1 VPNIARAAAIRPLR
15 WLPLPFALLTGALAT
30 GACYEDPHVPTQQEA
45 GPWVPPPPVTPV
57 VPPVEEPYGPP
68 IDLTFV
74 VDTGATPGGRLVLA
88 YTNDAWFGSGR
99 IYSMLPD
106 GTGLTPLTPSD
117 EDAWQPVWS
126 PDDALIAYELYDGG
140 IMVMR
145 PDGSGRHLV
154 ANEGIN
160 PFWLPDGRIGF
171 SCLGG
176 ICAVDA
182 SGANPGMLLER
193 PNSDFDFG
201 YTYSPDGSMIAFV
214 RFVENESHVYYAGS
228 EPYSIW
234 VMRRDGTDLHRL
246 TTTDPASTTEFAPS
260 WSRDGKQIAFFSSR
274 YGIAVADADGG
285 RLHGVSH
292 SPSRVIG
299 LSGPSWSPDGTK
311 VLFSDGDYGK
321 LYIANADGSGLIR
334 RVTPVMQGGY
344 PWGSLSWSKR

>member
-1 VPNIARAAAIRPLR
+1 VPTTAASRPLR
-15 WLPLPFALLTGALAT
+15 WLPLAFVLLSGALAA
-30 GACYEDPHVPTQQEA
+30 GACYDNSPVPTQQQA
-45 GPWVPPPPVTPV
+45 GAWVPPPPPIPV
-57 VPPVEEPYGPP
+57 VPPVEEPYAPP
-68 IDLTFV
+68 IDLAFV
-74 VDTGATPGGRLVLA
+74 VDTGATPGGRLVFAVGDDSWL
-88 YTNDAWFGSGR
+88 SSSQ

-126 PDDALIAYELYDGG
+126 PDDALIAYGLWDAG

-145 PDGSGRHLV
+145 ADGSGRHLV
-154 ANEGIN
+154 SYDGRN
-160 PFWLPDGRIGF
+160 PFWLPGGRIGF
-171 SCLGG
+171 ACDGG

-182 SGANPGMLLER
+182 SGANRTRLLDR
-193 PNSDFDFG
+193 PDGGFDSG

-214 RFVENESHVYYAGS
+214 HFADNATHTFVGPNL
-228 EPYSIW
+228 PYNIW
-234 VMRRDGTDLHRL
+234 VMRRDGTELHRL
-246 TTTDPASTTEFAPS
+246 TTTDSASTTEVAPS

-292 SPSRVIG
+292 SPSSRVIG

-311 VLFSDGDYGK
+311 VLFTDSGK

-334 RVTPVMQGGY
+334 RVTFFLPGGY
-344 PWGSLSWSKR
+344 PFGSLSWSSR